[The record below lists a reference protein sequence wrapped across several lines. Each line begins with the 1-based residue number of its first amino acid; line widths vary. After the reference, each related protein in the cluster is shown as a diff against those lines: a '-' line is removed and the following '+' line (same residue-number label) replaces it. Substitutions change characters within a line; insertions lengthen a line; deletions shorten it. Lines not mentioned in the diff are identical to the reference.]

1 MITNPTLGLG
11 YWLIKNKWVRLH
23 SADVVHE
30 VRLLSQKEFE
40 EWFTNLPP
48 HPGHLTSADVDTEA
62 DLHFVREEE
71 AKKFYSKAESKM
83 VEATAARIKKV
94 AAEAR
99 KAKAK
104 R

>member
-1 MITNPTLGLG
+1 MVHQP
-11 YWLIKNKWVRLH
+11 
-23 SADVVHE
+23 SA
-30 VRLLSQKEFE
+30 
-40 EWFTNLPP
+40 PP
-48 HPGHLTSADVDTEA
+48 RALNVSHVDTEA

-71 AKKFYSKAESKM
+71 ARKFYSKAELKM

>member
-1 MITNPTLGLG
+1 MAKEGSPTSRRPLTP
-11 YWLIKNKWVRLH
+11 RLTL
-23 SADVVHE
+23 
-30 VRLLSQKEFE
+30 R
-40 EWFTNLPP
+40 FT
-48 HPGHLTSADVDTEA
+48 
-62 DLHFVREEE
+62 REEE
-71 AKKFYSKAESKM
+71 AKKFYSKAELEM